1 MSGEG
6 GEKVAVTS
14 YSLEVLLAAKLGGGR
29 DVDKPVPARL
39 LSPFISFVLQFLEF
53 LFVLNSKHWM
63 CY

>member
-14 YSLEVLLAAKLGGGR
+14 YSLEVLLAAKLGGGS

-39 LSPFISFVLQFLEF
+39 LSTLISFVLQFLEF